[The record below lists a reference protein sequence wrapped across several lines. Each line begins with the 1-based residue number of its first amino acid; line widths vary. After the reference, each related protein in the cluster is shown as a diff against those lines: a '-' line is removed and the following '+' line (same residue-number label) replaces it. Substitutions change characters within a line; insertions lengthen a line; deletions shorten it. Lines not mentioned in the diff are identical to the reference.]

1 MRKSSEDASDWGRQ
15 LQQGHS
21 EAGHN
26 LAVYR
31 WNQRCCRPQY
41 IEDEP
46 TDAEK
51 VVAICMIVTALFSRA
66 LKGGS

>member
-1 MRKSSEDASDWGRQ
+1 MRMFSEEVSDWGRQ
-15 LQQGHS
+15 LQQGES

-26 LAVYR
+26 MAVHR
-31 WNQRCCRPQY
+31 WSQRCCRPQY
-41 IEDEP
+41 VEDEP

-51 VVAICMIVTALFSRA
+51 VVAICMIVTALFTQA